1 MAKLEQ
7 FNTRR
12 VFALTMIALAFIGLF
27 VRACYLQL
35 IEADFLHAKGNN
47 LYVRSMKI
55 SAHRGAIYDRN
66 GQPLAISTPVYRV
79 IADPQ
84 ISSQYPESIQLVAQ
98 TLGISE
104 SKLKQKI
111 KQRKQ
116 KRYLSIQRHVLPETA
131 QQLKGMRNTGFRV
144 EREYRR
150 YYPGGEMAAHLIGL
164 TNSDDAGVEGLE
176 KVYES
181 WLGGAAGKKKVAK
194 DKRGRVVA
202 DIGQMLPPKL
212 GKDLSLS
219 LDKRIQ
225 YVVYR
230 ELKKAVLKHQA
241 KTGSVVVLDPANG
254 EILAIANYP
263 GLNPNNRNNVG
274 ASSIDQLIRN
284 RAIADVFEPGSTAK
298 PFVMA
303 AAFEGGHYKVA
314 STIDTNPGVLK
325 VGSTTVRDKNN
336 LGIIDMTTIL
346 SKSSNVGSV
355 KVALN
360 TPEEDLWRIYSNVGF
375 GQTSGSGLLGE
386 QSGVLK
392 NYIDWNKGQRITLA
406 FGYGMS
412 VTTLQLA
419 RAYGVLANDGVL
431 AEVSFVHGDSQA
443 GGRRILSAKTTQQ
456 IRQMLRKVV
465 SVEGTAQQARLQVY
479 TAAGKTGT
487 SRKLSNGEYAKDQHI
502 ALFAGMAPATQPE
515 VVIVV
520 MIDQPTQGGYYG
532 GVVAGPVFA
541 RVAETVLRLR
551 NVRPDRILDAGSSL
565 LLSGAKR

>member
-1 MAKLEQ
+1 MAKQEQ
-7 FNTRR
+7 FITRR
-12 VFALTMIALAFIGLF
+12 VFALSMIALAFIGLF
-27 VRACYLQL
+27 ARACYLQL

-47 LYVRSMKI
+47 LYVRSMEI

-84 ISSQYPESIQLVAQ
+84 ISWQHPKSIQFVAE
-98 TLGISE
+98 TLGVSV

-111 KQRKQ
+111 EQRKQ
-116 KRYLSIQRHVLPETA
+116 KRYLSIKRHVLPETA
-131 QQLKGMRNTGFRV
+131 QRLKGMRNTGFRI

-225 YVVYR
+225 YVAYR
-230 ELKKAVLKHQA
+230 ELKNAVLKHQA
-241 KTGSVVVLDPANG
+241 RTGSVVVLDPANG

-303 AAFEGGHYKVA
+303 AAFEGGHYKMA
-314 STIDTNPGVLK
+314 SMIDTSPGILK

-336 LGIIDMTTIL
+336 LGIIDMTTVL
-346 SKSSNVGSV
+346 AKSSNVGSV
-355 KVALN
+355 KVALG
-360 TPEEDLWRIYSNVGF
+360 TPEEDLWRIYANIGF

-386 QSGVLK
+386 QSGVLN
-392 NYIDWNKGQRITLA
+392 NYIDWNKGQRVTLA

-431 AEVSFVHGDSQA
+431 AEVSFVHGDSEV
-443 GGRRILSAKTTQQ
+443 GGTRVLSAKTTQQ

-465 SVEGTAQQARLQVY
+465 SVEGTARQARLQVY
-479 TAAGKTGT
+479 SAAGKTGT
-487 SRKLSNGEYAKDQHI
+487 SRKLSNGKYAKDQHI

-520 MIDQPTQGGYYG
+520 MIDQPTVGGYYG

-551 NVRPDRILDAGSSL
+551 NVRPDRILDVDSSL
-565 LLSGAKR
+565 FLSRAQ

>member
-1 MAKLEQ
+1 
-7 FNTRR
+7 
-12 VFALTMIALAFIGLF
+12 MIALAFIGLF
-27 VRACYLQL
+27 ARACYLQL

-47 LYVRSMKI
+47 LYVRSMEI

-84 ISSQYPESIQLVAQ
+84 ISWQHPKSIQFVAE
-98 TLGISE
+98 TLGVSV

-111 KQRKQ
+111 EQRKQ
-116 KRYLSIQRHVLPETA
+116 KRYLSIKRHVLPETA
-131 QQLKGMRNTGFRV
+131 QRLKGMRNTGFRI

-225 YVVYR
+225 YVAYR
-230 ELKKAVLKHQA
+230 ELKNAVLKHQA
-241 KTGSVVVLDPANG
+241 RTGSVVVLDPANG

-303 AAFEGGHYKVA
+303 AAFEGGHYKMA
-314 STIDTNPGVLK
+314 SMIDTSPGILK

-336 LGIIDMTTIL
+336 LGIIDMTTVL
-346 SKSSNVGSV
+346 AKSSNVGSV
-355 KVALN
+355 KVALG
-360 TPEEDLWRIYSNVGF
+360 TPEEDLWRIYANIGF

-392 NYIDWNKGQRITLA
+392 NYIDWNKGQRVTLA

-431 AEVSFVHGDSQA
+431 AEVSFVHGDSEV
-443 GGRRILSAKTTQQ
+443 GGTRVLSAKTTQQ

-465 SVEGTAQQARLQVY
+465 SVDGTARQARLQVY
-479 TAAGKTGT
+479 SAAGKTGT
-487 SRKLSNGEYAKDQHI
+487 SRKLSNGKYAKDQHI

-520 MIDQPTQGGYYG
+520 MIDQPTVGGYYG

-551 NVRPDRILDAGSSL
+551 NVRPDRILDVDSSL
-565 LLSGAKR
+565 FLSRAQ

>member
-1 MAKLEQ
+1 MAKQEQ
-7 FNTRR
+7 FTTRR
-12 VFALTMIALAFIGLF
+12 VFALSMIALAFIGLF
-27 VRACYLQL
+27 ARACYLQL

-47 LYVRSMKI
+47 LYVRSMEI

-84 ISSQYPESIQLVAQ
+84 ISWQHPKSIQFVAE
-98 TLGISE
+98 TLGVSV

-111 KQRKQ
+111 EQRKQ
-116 KRYLSIQRHVLPETA
+116 KRYLSIKRHVLPETA
-131 QQLKGMRNTGFRV
+131 QRLKGMRNTGFRI

-225 YVVYR
+225 YVAYR
-230 ELKKAVLKHQA
+230 ELKNAVLKHQA
-241 KTGSVVVLDPANG
+241 RTGSVVVLDPANG

-303 AAFEGGHYKVA
+303 AAFEGGHYKMA
-314 STIDTNPGVLK
+314 SMIDTSPGILK

-336 LGIIDMTTIL
+336 LGIIDMTTVL
-346 SKSSNVGSV
+346 AKSSNVGSV
-355 KVALN
+355 KVALG
-360 TPEEDLWRIYSNVGF
+360 TPEEDLWRIYANIGF

-392 NYIDWNKGQRITLA
+392 NYIDWNKGQRVTLA

-431 AEVSFVHGDSQA
+431 AEVSFVHGDSEV
-443 GGRRILSAKTTQQ
+443 GGTRVLSAKTTQQ

-465 SVEGTAQQARLQVY
+465 SVDGTARQARLQVY
-479 TAAGKTGT
+479 SAAGKTGT
-487 SRKLSNGEYAKDQHI
+487 SRKLSNGKYAKDQHI

-520 MIDQPTQGGYYG
+520 MIDQPTVGGYYG

-551 NVRPDRILDAGSSL
+551 NVRPDRILDVDSSL
-565 LLSGAKR
+565 FLSRAQ

>member
-1 MAKLEQ
+1 MAKQEQ
-7 FNTRR
+7 FTTRR
-12 VFALTMIALAFIGLF
+12 VFALSMIALAFIGLF
-27 VRACYLQL
+27 ARACYLQL

-47 LYVRSMKI
+47 LYVRSMEI

-84 ISSQYPESIQLVAQ
+84 ISWQHPKSFQFVAE
-98 TLGISE
+98 TLGVSV

-111 KQRKQ
+111 EQRKQ
-116 KRYLSIQRHVLPETA
+116 KRYLSIKRHVLPETA
-131 QQLKGMRNTGFRV
+131 QRLKGMRNTGFRI

-225 YVVYR
+225 YVAYR
-230 ELKKAVLKHQA
+230 ELKNAVLKHQA
-241 KTGSVVVLDPANG
+241 RTGSVVVLDPANG

-303 AAFEGGHYKVA
+303 AAFEGGHYKMA
-314 STIDTNPGVLK
+314 SMIDTSPGILK

-336 LGIIDMTTIL
+336 LGIIDMTTVL
-346 SKSSNVGSV
+346 AKSSNVGSV
-355 KVALN
+355 KVALG
-360 TPEEDLWRIYSNVGF
+360 TPEEDLWRIYANIGF

-392 NYIDWNKGQRITLA
+392 NYIDWNKGQRVTLA

-431 AEVSFVHGDSQA
+431 AEVSFVHGDSEV
-443 GGRRILSAKTTQQ
+443 GGTRVLSAKTTQQ

-465 SVEGTAQQARLQVY
+465 SVDGTARQARLQVY
-479 TAAGKTGT
+479 SAAGKTGT
-487 SRKLSNGEYAKDQHI
+487 SRKLSNGKYAKDQHI

-520 MIDQPTQGGYYG
+520 MIDQPTVGGYYG

-551 NVRPDRILDAGSSL
+551 NVRPDRILDVDSSL
-565 LLSGAKR
+565 FLSRAQ

>member
-7 FNTRR
+7 FDKRR
-12 VFALTMIALAFIGLF
+12 IFALTMIALAFIGLF
-27 VRACYLQL
+27 ARACYLQL

-47 LYVRSMKI
+47 LYVRSMEI

-84 ISSQYPESIQLVAQ
+84 ISWQHPESIKVVAQ
-98 TLGISE
+98 VLGMSE
-104 SKLKQKI
+104 SKLKRKI
-111 KQRKQ
+111 QQRKE
-116 KRYLSIQRHVLPETA
+116 KRYLSIQRHVLPDIA
-131 QQLKGMRNTGFRV
+131 QKLKGMRSTGFRI

-150 YYPGGEMAAHLIGL
+150 YYPAGEMAAHLIGL
-164 TNSDDAGVEGLE
+164 TDHDDVGVEGLE

-194 DKRGRVVA
+194 DKHGRVVA

-219 LDKRIQ
+219 LDKRVQ
-225 YVVYR
+225 YVAYR
-230 ELKKAVLKHQA
+230 ELKKAVLKHKA

-284 RAIADVFEPGSTAK
+284 RAITDVFEPGSTAK

-303 AAFEGGHYKVA
+303 AAFEGGHYQVA
-314 STIDTNPGVLK
+314 STIDTNPGILK
-325 VGSTTVRDKNN
+325 VGSTTVRDKHN
-336 LGIIDMTTIL
+336 LGVIDMTTIL
-346 SKSSNVGSV
+346 AKSSNVGAV
-355 KVALN
+355 QVALN
-360 TPEEDLWRIYSNVGF
+360 TPEEDLWRVYANVGF

-392 NYIDWNKGQRITLA
+392 NHIDWNKGQRVTLA

-431 AEVSFVHGDSQA
+431 SEVSFVHGDNDAS
-443 GGRRILSAKTTQQ
+443 GTRILSVKTTQQ

-465 SVEGTAQQARLQVY
+465 SIEGTARQAGLQVY

-487 SRKLSNGEYAKDQHI
+487 SRKLSNGQYAEDQHV
-502 ALFAGMAPATQPE
+502 ALFAGMAPVARPE

-520 MIDQPTQGGYYG
+520 MIDQPTRGGYYG
-532 GVVAGPVFA
+532 GLVAGPVFS

-551 NVRPDRILDAGSSL
+551 NVRPDRILDASSSL
-565 LLSGAKR
+565 LLSRAK

>member
-1 MAKLEQ
+1 
-7 FNTRR
+7 
-12 VFALTMIALAFIGLF
+12 
-27 VRACYLQL
+27 
-35 IEADFLHAKGNN
+35 
-47 LYVRSMKI
+47 
-55 SAHRGAIYDRN
+55 
-66 GQPLAISTPVYRV
+66 
-79 IADPQ
+79 
-84 ISSQYPESIQLVAQ
+84 
-98 TLGISE
+98 
-104 SKLKQKI
+104 
-111 KQRKQ
+111 
-116 KRYLSIQRHVLPETA
+116 
-131 QQLKGMRNTGFRV
+131 
-144 EREYRR
+144 
-150 YYPGGEMAAHLIGL
+150 
-164 TNSDDAGVEGLE
+164 
-176 KVYES
+176 
-181 WLGGAAGKKKVAK
+181 
-194 DKRGRVVA
+194 
-202 DIGQMLPPKL
+202 
-212 GKDLSLS
+212 
-219 LDKRIQ
+219 
-225 YVVYR
+225 
-230 ELKKAVLKHQA
+230 
-241 KTGSVVVLDPANG
+241 
-254 EILAIANYP
+254 
-263 GLNPNNRNNVG
+263 
-274 ASSIDQLIRN
+274 
-284 RAIADVFEPGSTAK
+284 
-298 PFVMA
+298 
-303 AAFEGGHYKVA
+303 
-314 STIDTNPGVLK
+314 
-325 VGSTTVRDKNN
+325 
-336 LGIIDMTTIL
+336 MTTIL

-386 QSGVLK
+386 QSGALK

-443 GGRRILSAKTTQQ
+443 GGTRILSAKTTQQ